1 MLDAI
6 RDTLSPLKGRSFQA
20 LNELSPSQMN
30 ALLDLAKLVKAEPD
44 QFRSKLKNKTW
55 ALVFEKH
62 STRTRVSFESGIMQ
76 LGGNSLFLSSNDIQ
90 LGRGEPISDTAKVLS
105 RYVDG
110 IVLRTF
116 GQDRLAAMAE
126 AASIPVVNA
135 LTDKYHP
142 CQILADLQTVS
153 EHRGSLEGKIISW
166 IGDGNN
172 VAHSLMLG
180 AALTGMHFR
189 CASPEGY
196 DCMKGVVEEAQT
208 IAEQTGATLAFYRDP
223 KAAADNAD
231 VIVTDV
237 FTSMGQEAE
246 TAERMRIF
254 EGFCV
259 DDALMSLAKP
269 DALFLHCL
277 PAHRGEEVTAS
288 VIDGPQSVVWDEA
301 ENRMHAQKALVL
313 ALGGAI

>member
-1 MLDAI
+1 MIDAI
-6 RDTLSPLKGRSFQA
+6 RDALAPLKGRSFQA
-20 LNELSPSQMN
+20 LHELAPHQMN
-30 ALLDLAKLVKAEPD
+30 ALLDLAKMVKSEPE
-44 QFRSKLKNKTW
+44 QFRTRLEHKTW

-76 LGGNSLFLSSNDIQ
+76 MGGNSLFLSSNDIQ

-110 IVLRTF
+110 IILRTF
-116 GQDRLAAMAE
+116 GQDRLSGMAE

-142 CQILADLQTVS
+142 CQILADLQTVR
-153 EHRGSLEGKIISW
+153 EHRGDLKGKIISW

-196 DCMKGVVEEAQT
+196 DCEAGV
-208 IAEQTGATLAFYRDP
+208 IADAKKIAAETGATISFHRDP
-223 KAAADNAD
+223 QEAAADAN

-246 TAERMRIF
+246 TAERLKIF
-254 EGFCV
+254 EGFQV
-259 DDALMSLAKP
+259 NDQMMSLAKD

-301 ENRMHAQKALVL
+301 ENRMHAQKALLL